1 MIKITLKN
9 GKEYE
14 VLDSTLVYPSGMSS
28 VRNKMEI
35 HLDESSMTLTEL
47 EKVFTDEK
55 ATDEI
60 RVTKTREDE
69 TVEYDNMY
77 YHYCIASS
85 IGKKI
90 ISSVGNSTGEVTE
103 KMCLSVVLEQRTY
116 IEQKLY
122 ELGVS

>member
-28 VRNKMEI
+28 VRSKIEI
-35 HLDESSMTLTEL
+35 NLDESAMTLAEL
-47 EKVFTDEK
+47 EKIFIDET

-60 RVTKTREDE
+60 RITKTREDGV
-69 TVEYDNMY
+69 VEYDNIY
-77 YHYCIASS
+77 YHYCVVSS

-90 ISSVGNSTGEVTE
+90 VSSVSNSTGEVTE
-103 KMCLSVVLEQRTY
+103 KMRLSVVLEQRTY

>member
-28 VRNKMEI
+28 VRSKIEI
-35 HLDESSMTLTEL
+35 YLDESAMTLAEL
-47 EKVFTDEK
+47 EKIFIDET

-60 RVTKTREDE
+60 RITKTREDGV
-69 TVEYDNMY
+69 VEYDNIY
-77 YHYCIASS
+77 YHYCV
-85 IGKKI
+85 
-90 ISSVGNSTGEVTE
+90 ISSVGKKIVSSVSNSTGEVTE

>member
-14 VLDSTLVYPSGMSS
+14 VLDSTLVYQSGMSS
-28 VRNKMEI
+28 VRSKIEI
-35 HLDESSMTLTEL
+35 HLDESAMTLAEL
-47 EKVFTDEK
+47 EKIFIDET

-60 RVTKTREDE
+60 RITKTREDGV
-69 TVEYDNMY
+69 VEYDNIY
-77 YHYCIASS
+77 YHYCVVSS

-90 ISSVGNSTGEVTE
+90 VSSVSNSTGEVTE
-103 KMCLSVVLEQRTY
+103 KMRLSVVLEQRTY

>member
-28 VRNKMEI
+28 VRSKIEI
-35 HLDESSMTLTEL
+35 YLDESAMTLAEL
-47 EKVFTDEK
+47 EKIFTDET

-60 RVTKTREDE
+60 RVTKTREDGV
-69 TVEYDNMY
+69 VEYDNIY
-77 YHYCIASS
+77 YHYCVVSS
-85 IGKKI
+85 VGKKI
-90 ISSVGNSTGEVTE
+90 VSSVSNSTGEVTE

>member
-47 EKVFTDEK
+47 EKIFTDEK

-60 RVTKTREDE
+60 RVTKTCTITIVLRL
-69 TVEYDNMY
+69 
-77 YHYCIASS
+77 ASARR
-85 IGKKI
+85 
-90 ISSVGNSTGEVTE
+90 
-103 KMCLSVVLEQRTY
+103 LFL
-116 IEQKLY
+116 L
-122 ELGVS
+122 

>member
-28 VRNKMEI
+28 VRNKIEI
-35 HLDESSMTLTEL
+35 HLDESAMTLAEL
-47 EKVFTDEK
+47 EKIFIDET

-60 RVTKTREDE
+60 RITKTREDGV
-69 TVEYDNMY
+69 VEYDNIY
-77 YHYCIASS
+77 YHYCV
-85 IGKKI
+85 
-90 ISSVGNSTGEVTE
+90 ISSVGKKIVSSVSNSTGEVTE

>member
-14 VLDSTLVYPSGMSS
+14 VLDSTLVYPSGTSS
-28 VRNKMEI
+28 VRSKIEI
-35 HLDESSMTLTEL
+35 HLDESAMTLAEL
-47 EKVFTDEK
+47 EKIFIDET

-60 RVTKTREDE
+60 RITKTREDGV
-69 TVEYDNMY
+69 VEYDNIY
-77 YHYCIASS
+77 YHYCVVSS

-90 ISSVGNSTGEVTE
+90 VSSVSNSTGEVTE
-103 KMCLSVVLEQRTY
+103 KMRLSVVLEQRTY

>member
-14 VLDSTLVYPSGMSS
+14 VFDSTLVYPSGMSS

-35 HLDESSMTLTEL
+35 HLDESSMPLTEL
-47 EKVFTDEK
+47 EKIFTDEK

-60 RVTKTREDE
+60 RVTKTREDK

-90 ISSVGNSTGEVTE
+90 ISSVSNSTGEVTE

>member
-28 VRNKMEI
+28 VRSKIEI
-35 HLDESSMTLTEL
+35 HLDESAMTLAEL
-47 EKVFTDEK
+47 EKIFIDET

-60 RVTKTREDE
+60 RITKTREDGV
-69 TVEYDNMY
+69 VEYDNIY
-77 YHYCIASS
+77 YHYCVVSS

-90 ISSVGNSTGEVTE
+90 VSSVSNSTGEVTE
-103 KMCLSVVLEQRTY
+103 KMRLSVVLEQSTY

>member
-28 VRNKMEI
+28 VRSKIEI
-35 HLDESSMTLTEL
+35 YLDESAMTLAEL
-47 EKVFTDEK
+47 EKIFTDET

-60 RVTKTREDE
+60 RVTKTREDGV
-69 TVEYDNMY
+69 VEYDNIY
-77 YHYCIASS
+77 YHYCV
-85 IGKKI
+85 
-90 ISSVGNSTGEVTE
+90 ISSVGKKIVSSVSNSTGEVTE

>member
-28 VRNKMEI
+28 VRSKIEI
-35 HLDESSMTLTEL
+35 YLDESAMTLAEL
-47 EKVFTDEK
+47 EKIFIDET

-60 RVTKTREDE
+60 RITKTREDGV
-69 TVEYDNMY
+69 VEYDNIY
-77 YHYCIASS
+77 YHYCVVSS

-90 ISSVGNSTGEVTE
+90 VSSVSNSTGEVTE